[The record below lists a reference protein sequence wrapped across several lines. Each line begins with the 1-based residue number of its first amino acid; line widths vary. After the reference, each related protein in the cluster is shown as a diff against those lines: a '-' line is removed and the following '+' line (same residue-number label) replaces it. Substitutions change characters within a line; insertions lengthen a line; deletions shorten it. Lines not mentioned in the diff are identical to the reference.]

1 MHDIHKFNKM
11 IFVVD
16 ILNSVLIIICDL
28 CQSQSRLQI
37 EIALRNVEKHSTEYS
52 NPWPQRNIVQ
62 QCARHTHWYL
72 KYIINRLTRL
82 LVQIIKRQTR
92 QAAGANKQSHRR
104 SANVFHWEVI
114 VLNDSQTMDISHFIL
129 HASCQLDA
137 FSARFHNALENN
149 DHTREGSREHSSVS
163 RQIS

>member
-1 MHDIHKFNKM
+1 MHDTHI
-11 IFVVD
+11 
-16 ILNSVLIIICDL
+16 DL
-28 CQSQSRLQI
+28 D
-37 EIALRNVEKHSTEYS
+37 
-52 NPWPQRNIVQ
+52 
-62 QCARHTHWYL
+62 
-72 KYIINRLTRL
+72 KYIIKRLTRL
-82 LVQIIKRQTR
+82 LVQIIKRLTR

-137 FSARFHNALENN
+137 FSAHFHNALENN

-163 RQIS
+163 RHIS